1 MRALTLDT
9 SVQWTQSSIHLDSF
23 KELAMLLRLK
33 LVRLSLAV
41 TVALGLTLAV
51 GGCKKEQKPA
61 DTADKAPPP
70 KKVEKPKTGLE
81 AGNPVL
87 VEAVK
92 TVMEKCEVSDF
103 GYLRPNKC
111 KDNADKE
118 LRKTEKEVGVKESVM
133 TYCLALT
140 DENHLIQALAAAQM
154 NLLAYS
160 RAMRENADEKILKCL
175 IKVLTETK
183 KARVARPVA
192 RTATYVATALKK
204 HEQIIKVLEDSE
216 LREVKAAGYG
226 AMWANGRMDV
236 FETLAKK
243 IKEDKDV
250 TIRVASINSFRE
262 GGRLNDE
269 EKKQVCALIEPLM
282 TDEELRVAGA
292 AATRIANSCPEMR
305 DKVLVAAEAMVKKGK
320 FDTGYVSAVG
330 SVHGFFGNKAT
341 NAQKRRIVTILTKVL
356 KDAKQTD
363 LTRSSA
369 LRKIAWVDKKIGQR
383 LAKRYSK
390 SDSTF
395 IRRASEWILK
405 SKTPATKARPP
416 IKSR

>member
-1 MRALTLDT
+1 
-9 SVQWTQSSIHLDSF
+9 
-23 KELAMLLRLK
+23 
-33 LVRLSLAV
+33 
-41 TVALGLTLAV
+41 
-51 GGCKKEQKPA
+51 
-61 DTADKAPPP
+61 
-70 KKVEKPKTGLE
+70 
-81 AGNPVL
+81 
-87 VEAVK
+87 
-92 TVMEKCEVSDF
+92 
-103 GYLRPNKC
+103 
-111 KDNADKE
+111 
-118 LRKTEKEVGVKESVM
+118 VGVKEAVM
-133 TYCLALT
+133 TYCLALS

-175 IKVLTETK
+175 MGVLTETK
-183 KARVARPVA
+183 KARIARPVA

-204 HEQIIKVLEDSE
+204 HEQIMKALEDSE

-243 IKEDKDV
+243 IKDDKDV

-262 GGRLNDE
+262 GGRLNEE
-269 EKKQVCALIEPLM
+269 EKGQVCGLIEPLM
-282 TDEELRVAGA
+282 TDDELRVAGA
-292 AATRIANSCPEMR
+292 AATRIANSCPELR

-341 NAQKRRIVTILTKVL
+341 SAQKRRIVTILSKVL
-356 KDAKQTD
+356 KDSKHTD

-369 LRKIAWVDKKIGQR
+369 LRKIAWVDKKMGQR

-405 SKTPATKARPP
+405 SKTSTKTRPP